1 MKTESARYDHFA
13 TGLAAGIVGTLLGGL
28 LLGQWWAWANH
39 TTFQDFWKTVVLG
52 STLYRDSILTAST
65 LLNVVLFWLANRMDW
80 ERIAQGI
87 LAIILLTVPLIIY
100 LQSSAGTW

>member
-13 TGLAAGIVGTLLGGL
+13 TGLAAGILGTLLGGL
-28 LLGQWWAWANH
+28 LLGQWCAWANH
-39 TTFQDFWKTVVLG
+39 TTFEDFWKTVVLG

-87 LAIILLTVPLIIY
+87 LAVILLTVPLIIY
-100 LQSSAGTW
+100 FQSSAGTW